1 MFTNIILPNT
11 LNITQ
16 DQLKSLSGQVS
27 VVSDSHQEIAKLKE
41 DTTNLTQ
48 QLKQAEEKLIELE
61 YENSSLKDL
70 R

>member
-1 MFTNIILPNT
+1 MTVFCYCVHEYNF
-11 LNITQ
+11 TQ
-16 DQLKSLSGQVS
+16 DQLKSMSGQVS

-41 DTTNLTQ
+41 DITNLTH

-61 YENSSLKDL
+61 YENGSLKDL